1 MARSIELTTFLGTAA
16 LVALAV
22 ATPFAAQSATV
33 AKGFTP
39 IFDGK
44 TLNGWRGDTAFFT
57 VRDGALTAGS
67 EQEIPRNTYLIL
79 EKPYADFE
87 LHYKYRWATETG
99 NSGIQ
104 FRSGVA
110 EGHFALAGMQANLT
124 PLIPQT
130 ERFGML
136 YEELGDRVEMV
147 LLGQRAEVTR
157 RAAGRGG
164 QGRVVRT
171 VLATTNPR
179 EKILAAIKPYPQWN
193 EVVLIAHGEH
203 IVHAINGLLVFDA
216 MDKDPLARRD
226 GLIGI
231 QVHAG
236 KPMTLQ
242 IADMQIKTLTSMPD
256 LSRFATEPGPAPEP
270 TRTYKDST
278 KVAMPDVALPTE

>member
-1 MARSIELTTFLGTAA
+1 MARSIESTTFLRAVA
-16 LVALAV
+16 LLALAV
-22 ATPFAAQSATV
+22 VLPSTTLAV
-33 AKGFTP
+33 EKGFTP

-44 TLNGWRGDTAFFT
+44 TLHGWRGDPAYFA
-57 VRDGALTAGS
+57 VRDGMLVAGS

-87 LHYKYRWATETG
+87 LHYKYRWASETG

-136 YEELGDRVEMV
+136 YEELGDRAEMV
-147 LLGQRAEVTR
+147 LLGQRAEITR

-164 QGRVVRT
+164 QGRIVRT

-179 EKILAAIKPYPQWN
+179 ERILAAIKPYPQWN
-193 EVVLIAHGEH
+193 EVVLIAYGER

-216 MDKDPLARRD
+216 TDKDPLARRD

-236 KPMTLQ
+236 KPMKLELKDLEIRTL
-242 IADMQIKTLTSMPD
+242 ASLPD
-256 LSRFATEPGPAPEP
+256 LSRFATQPGLAPEP
-270 TRTYKDST
+270 ARTYKDST
-278 KVAMPDVALPTE
+278 RVAMPDVALPEE

>member
-1 MARSIELTTFLGTAA
+1 MSRRTTPGTFLSAA
-16 LVALAV
+16 SLLLAAV
-22 ATPFAAQSATV
+22 LPLAAQGATN
-33 AKGFTP
+33 GFTSM
-39 IFDGK
+39 FDGK
-44 TLNGWRGDTAFFT
+44 TLKGWRGDTTYFT
-57 VRDGALTAGS
+57 VREGALTAGS
-67 EQEIPRNTYLIL
+67 EQEIPRNTYLIYD
-79 EKPYADFE
+79 KPYADFE

-179 EKILAAIKPYPQWN
+179 EKILAAIKPYPEWN

-226 GLIGI
+226 GLLGI

-236 KPMTLQ
+236 KPMVLQ
-242 IADMQIKTLTSMPD
+242 IKDMEIKTLQSFPD
-256 LSRFATEPGPAPEP
+256 ISRFVTEPGPAPEP
-270 TRTYKDST
+270 ARTYKDST
-278 KVAMPDVALPTE
+278 KVAMPDVALPAE